1 MYNIKKF
8 SFEIVNKSNL
18 LLFDEP
24 FLCFQI
30 HFCRTVVINFNEMK
44 LVKEDEIEDKKRWS
58 KNIGEKE
65 ERHLKRSN
73 PDKLLLKSQLQHNV

>member
-30 HFCRTVVINFNEMK
+30 HFCIFNEMK